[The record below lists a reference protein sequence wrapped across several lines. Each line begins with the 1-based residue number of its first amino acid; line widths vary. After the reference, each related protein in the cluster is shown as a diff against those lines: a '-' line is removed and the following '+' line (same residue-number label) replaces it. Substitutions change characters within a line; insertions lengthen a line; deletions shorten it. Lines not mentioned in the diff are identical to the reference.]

1 MTSPERLNLVAP
13 CGIDCGICEL
23 FTCRDDVRLFSALTA
38 RGIPEEKL
46 PCDGCRSNAGNCPVI
61 KEECETYK
69 CVMEKGVKFCFDCP
83 EFPCVKL
90 HPSSKRADVL
100 PHNMKVFNLCTIKR
114 DGVEAFVEKSS
125 GIKKRYYAGIME
137 IGKGPQLEN

>member
-1 MTSPERLNLVAP
+1 MTSAERLSLVAP

-23 FTCRDDVRLFSALTA
+23 YTCRADARLFSALTL
-38 RGIPEEKL
+38 RGIPMDKI
-46 PCDGCRSNAGNCPVI
+46 PCDGCRPINGKCPII

-69 CVMEKGVKFCFDCP
+69 CVAEKKMEFCSECS

-100 PHNMKVFNLCTIKR
+100 PHNMKTYNLCTIKR

-125 GIKKRYYAGIME
+125 EIKKRYYTGIME
-137 IGKGPQLEN
+137 IGKGPQLVD